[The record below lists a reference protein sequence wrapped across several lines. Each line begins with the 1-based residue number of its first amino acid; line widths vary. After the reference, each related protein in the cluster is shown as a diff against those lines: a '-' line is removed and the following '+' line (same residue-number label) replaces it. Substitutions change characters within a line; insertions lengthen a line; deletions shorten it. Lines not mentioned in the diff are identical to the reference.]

1 MLERVAAAVAGA
13 VPGLDAGGARLLV
26 TEAASRRG
34 ALRQLDRHLAAFPGA
49 LASGS
54 SDAPKAVIALA
65 GLLAGAGYR
74 GIGVA
79 ACLACGRPGE
89 LPHRS
94 GDGRLCRNC
103 YRRRRQEPCRRCG
116 RTRPVHAR
124 TAAGPLCS
132 TCSAALQPSRPCGA
146 CGQDGPVRAWR
157 PDGSAVCRS
166 CYRAPE
172 RPCARCGRLAVTYAL
187 LAEGPACG
195 SCCGRPLRRC
205 GGCGLDRP
213 VRLRAAAGQPDLC
226 GRCAARPL
234 AACAACGQQG
244 RCDTRD
250 GPPVCMICRTWPA
263 HACRS
268 CGQDRPVMAWWP
280 VGPVCGAC
288 CQQIR
293 ASPANCPRCGRHQ
306 VLLADGPG
314 GARTCGPSAA
324 RHAGPSR
331 PGHPGP
337 APARPGRLQ
346 RRKQPAIG
354 HRLAHRA
361 ARRQAPGRTG
371 RDSPP
376 PGAHP
381 RPA

>member
-1 MLERVAAAVAGA
+1 MLERAAAAVAAA

-65 GLLAGAGYR
+65 GLLAGAGYP
-74 GIGVA
+74 GIAVA

-103 YRRRRQEPCRRCG
+103 YRQRRQEPCLRCG

-124 TAAGPLCS
+124 TAAGPLCT
-132 TCSAALQPSRPCGA
+132 TCSSHLQPSRPCGT
-146 CGQDGPVRAWR
+146 CGQDGPVAARR

-172 RPCARCGRLAVTYAL
+172 RPCARCGRLAVTHAL
-187 LAEGPACG
+187 LAEGPACR
-195 SCCGRPLRRC
+195 SCCGPPLRRC

-213 VRLRAAAGQPDLC
+213 VRLRAAGGQPDLC
-226 GRCAARPL
+226 ERCAARPL
-234 AACAACGQQG
+234 ATCAACGQQG

-250 GPPVCMICRTWPA
+250 GPPVCMICRTWPGA
-263 HACRS
+263 RL
-268 CGQDRPVMAWWP
+268 PVM
-280 VGPVCGAC
+280 
-288 CQQIR
+288 R
-293 ASPANCPRCGRHQ
+293 
-306 VLLADGPG
+306 
-314 GARTCGPSAA
+314 
-324 RHAGPSR
+324 
-331 PGHPGP
+331 PGP
-337 APARPGRLQ
+337 ARDGVVAAGARLRRLLPADP
-346 RRKQPAIG
+346 QPAP
-354 HRLAHRA
+354 RTARA
-361 ARRQAPGRTG
+361 AASTRCSWPPAPTAAGPAGRAPATRPSSPAPTAAAPRPPLGGGPAPGAR
-371 RDSPP
+371 
-376 PGAHP
+376 
-381 RPA
+381 